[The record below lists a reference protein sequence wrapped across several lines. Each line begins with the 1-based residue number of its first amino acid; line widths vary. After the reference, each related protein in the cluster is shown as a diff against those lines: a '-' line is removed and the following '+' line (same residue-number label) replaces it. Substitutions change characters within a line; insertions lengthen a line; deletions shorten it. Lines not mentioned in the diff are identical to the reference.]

1 MSSSSF
7 SSPLLLIWL
16 DERYRYAPNK
26 ILKENWIIY
35 LFFLSQKIVKF
46 SHHAILVLFTDFWAY
61 SYCSSFLFFLL
72 FSFFFFLFSFTLSYF
87 SLPFVFISLLSF
99 VFLFPFFFL
108 PRILLSFCSC
118 CCPLSFF
125 PYFFLSFW
133 TLSPFLD
140 SLLFFS
146 FFQSLDFLSSLL
158 IRLVPSVFGFQ

>member
-72 FSFFFFLFSFTLSYF
+72 FSFFFFLSYFLISLFHLSLFQSFLLFSCFPFSFFLESFCPFVLAVVLCHFFHTFFFPFELCLPSLIPSYF
-87 SLPFVFISLLSF
+87 SLSSNLWI
-99 VFLFPFFFL
+99 
-108 PRILLSFCSC
+108 FCH
-118 CCPLSFF
+118 P
-125 PYFFLSFW
+125 FLS
-133 TLSPFLD
+133 D
-140 SLLFFS
+140 
-146 FFQSLDFLSSLL
+146 
-158 IRLVPSVFGFQ
+158 